1 MMARSLARETS
12 RAIARE
18 SSRAK
23 VRVRVTPL
31 LLVGVLYVRAPHV
44 TERAIYIEH
53 WLGPAVPQQLV
64 LLWREPLAASFL

>member
-1 MMARSLARETS
+1 MARSLARESS

-31 LLVGVLYVRAPHV
+31 LLVGVLYVRAPQAM
-44 TERAIYIEH
+44 ERAIYIEH
-53 WLGPAVPQQLV
+53 WLGPAQLQQMV

>member
-1 MMARSLARETS
+1 MARSLARETS

-31 LLVGVLYVRAPHV
+31 LLVGVLYVPVPHV
-44 TERAIYIEH
+44 IERAIYLEH
-53 WLGPAVPQQLV
+53 WLGPAMPQERV